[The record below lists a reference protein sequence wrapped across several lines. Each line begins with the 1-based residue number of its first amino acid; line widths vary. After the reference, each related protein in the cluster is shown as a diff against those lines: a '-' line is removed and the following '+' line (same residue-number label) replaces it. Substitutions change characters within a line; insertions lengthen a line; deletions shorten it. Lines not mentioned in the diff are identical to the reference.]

1 MKRNIKK
8 FKKGLTKQERYDII
22 LKLLLRAVR
31 LLKEFEKL
39 LEKHLT
45 NEVKYDILK
54 KLHKT

>member
-1 MKRNIKK
+1 M
-8 FKKGLTKQERYDII
+8 I

-31 LLKEFEKL
+31 LLKEFKKL
-39 LEKHLT
+39 LKKHLT

>member
-8 FKKGLTKQERYDII
+8 FKKGLTKQKRYDIM
-22 LKLLLRAVR
+22 LKLFFESSKT
-31 LLKEFEKL
+31 LKEFEKL
-39 LEKHLT
+39 LKKYLT

>member
-1 MKRNIKK
+1 MKRNIKNY
-8 FKKGLTKQERYDII
+8 LTKQKRYDII

-39 LEKHLT
+39 LKKYLT

>member
-31 LLKEFEKL
+31 LLKGFEKL
-39 LEKHLT
+39 LKKHLT